1 MFDKTETFT
10 FEKKRSVISE
20 EIIAALGRLDYESS
34 FNDKTLLENIQ
45 NHQIKRISDEAT
57 NQLQYC
63 L

>member
-10 FEKKRSVISE
+10 FEKKRSLISE